1 MKPVSLTYEAN
12 GVSYDVKLLP
22 EADGTFRLSV
32 NGNVSPPFTA
42 HELEAGAWRVVVE
55 GKAHLVRVAGEGQA
69 RFVHAGGAHASFTR
83 TDNQPKRRKKAG
95 GGDDLAAQ
103 MPAQVTD
110 VRVTEGERVQGG
122 QVLLVMEAMK
132 MEIRLTAPHDG
143 VVKRLYAQKGQV
155 VERGQ
160 TLVELTTAEA

>member
-1 MKPVSLTYEAN
+1 LSYEAN
-12 GVSYDVKLLP
+12 GVSYDVQLLP

-32 NGNVSPPFTA
+32 NGSVSPPFTA
-42 HELEAGAWRVVVE
+42 HELEGGAWRVVVE
-55 GKAHLVRVAGEGQA
+55 GKAHLLRVAGEGQA
-69 RFVHAGGAHASFTR
+69 RFVCADGVHATLTR

-95 GGDDLAAQ
+95 SGDGLTAQ

-110 VRVTEGERVQGG
+110 VRVTEGERVQSG

-132 MEIRLTAPHDG
+132 MEIRLTAPHEG
-143 VVKRLYAQKGQV
+143 VVKRLHAQKGQV

-160 TLVELTTAEA
+160 TLVELATAEG